1 MSGSMADTSG
11 LEFES
16 VSYVGLRTEHLAD
29 LVIQPKL
36 VDVEVEALKEGGY
49 SARDWPPLTMLYF

>member
-1 MSGSMADTSG
+1 MSESMADTSG

-36 VDVEVEALKEGGY
+36 VDVEVEALKEEY